1 MAKPKRGK
9 ASAKSREELRRENR
23 QELERQKNRKKA
35 MWIIILVAV
44 GVVTAVILSL
54 TVFFKVTAVEVDA
67 SKSQYSAAQIRDAS
81 GIEEGD
87 SLFLLN
93 REKAADRISTRLPY
107 TGEII
112 VKRSFPSKV
121 KVFVED
127 STITSAVKYNDK
139 FIVLNESNK
148 VLATA
153 NNIDA
158 LNSLVE
164 RQAKKKASASPK
176 KTQKKTTT
184 TTTVTTTTTTTT
196 TTTVQTEP
204 VTDENGMIVEPSTS
218 AALQDI
224 AGGEDLLGADA
235 SVTIITGVKVKEAKV
250 GYPLKASNA
259 KVFETYKEIRAAM
272 DRWGV
277 KDITAVDLTKVT
289 DIRLTYQ
296 QRITILLGSATGLD
310 RKAAMCAKVLEE
322 QNKVSTEQKG
332 TIDLSIEGK
341 AYFSEGGATTM
352 TMTTTTTTAVAT
364 DVDGNP
370 ISTTVSSSETVTDA
384 NGNPVSTTTTTG
396 ASGTGTTGTTQA
408 GTTTTA
414 TAATT
419 TQDPADIGG

>member
-9 ASAKSREELRRENR
+9 AASAKSREELRRENR
-23 QELERQKNRKKA
+23 QELERQKSRRKA
-35 MWIIILVAV
+35 MWIILLVAI
-44 GVVTAVILSL
+44 GVVIAVILSL
-54 TVFFKVTAVEVDA
+54 TVFFKVTAVEVDV

-93 REKAADRISTRLPY
+93 REKAADRISTKLPY
-107 TGEII
+107 TGEIV

-121 KVFVED
+121 KIFVED
-127 STITSAVKYNDK
+127 STVTAAVKYNDK
-139 FIVLNESNK
+139 FIVLSESDK

-164 RQAKKKASASPK
+164 RQAKKKAGTSPE

-184 TTTVTTTTTTTT
+184 TTTTATTTTTTTT
-196 TTTVQTEP
+196 TTTVLTEP
-204 VTDENGMIVEPSTS
+204 VTDANGMIVEPSTV
-218 AALQDI
+218 ADVAEI
-224 AGGEDLLGADA
+224 AGGEDIRNADP
-235 SVTIITGVKVKEAKV
+235 SVTIITGVKVQEAKV
-250 GYPLKASNA
+250 GYPLKAKNA

-277 KDITAVDLTKVT
+277 RDITAVDLTKVT

-310 RKAAMCAKVLEE
+310 RKAAMCSKVLEE

-352 TMTTTTTTAVAT
+352 TTTTTTTTLTTLVDGETTAVVT
-364 DVDGNP
+364 DVDGK
-370 ISTTVSSSETVTDA
+370 
-384 NGNPVSTTTTTG
+384 PVSTTTATG
-396 ASGTGTTGTTQA
+396 
-408 GTTTTA
+408 TTTA
-414 TAATT
+414 TSTSAT

>member
-9 ASAKSREELRRENR
+9 AASAKSREELRRENR
-23 QELERQKNRKKA
+23 QELERQKTRNKA
-35 MWIIILVAV
+35 IWIILLVAI

-93 REKAADRISTRLPY
+93 REKAADRISTKLPY

-127 STITSAVKYNDK
+127 STVTAAVKYNDK
-139 FIVLNESNK
+139 YIVLNESNK

-153 NNIDA
+153 NNIDS
-158 LNSLVE
+158 LNSLIE
-164 RQAKKKASASPK
+164 RQAKKKTGKSPK
-176 KTQKKTTT
+176 KAKKTTTT

-196 TTTVQTEP
+196 VQSEP
-204 VTDENGMIVEPSTS
+204 VTDANGMIVEPTTV
-218 AALQDI
+218 ANAVEI
-224 AGGEDLLGADA
+224 AGGEDIRNADP
-235 SVTIITGVKVKEAKV
+235 SVTIITGVKVQEAKV
-250 GYPLKASNA
+250 GYPLKAKNA

-277 KDITAVDLTKVT
+277 RDITAVDLTKVS

-352 TMTTTTTTAVAT
+352 TTTTTTTTVTLPGETTEVVTDVDGKPVSTTTTSGTTTTGTTAAGSTTATGTTTTTTTTA
-364 DVDGNP
+364 
-370 ISTTVSSSETVTDA
+370 
-384 NGNPVSTTTTTG
+384 
-396 ASGTGTTGTTQA
+396 
-408 GTTTTA
+408 
-414 TAATT
+414 T

>member
-9 ASAKSREELRRENR
+9 AASAKSREELRRENR
-23 QELERQKNRKKA
+23 QELERQKSRRKA
-35 MWIIILVAV
+35 MWIILLVAI
-44 GVVTAVILSL
+44 GVVIAVILSL
-54 TVFFKVTAVEVDA
+54 TVFFKVTAVEVDV

-93 REKAADRISTRLPY
+93 REKAADRISTKLPY
-107 TGEII
+107 TGEIV

-121 KVFVED
+121 KIFVED
-127 STITSAVKYNDK
+127 STVTAAVKYNDK
-139 FIVLNESNK
+139 FIVLSESDK

-164 RQAKKKASASPK
+164 RQAKKKAGTSPEK
-176 KTQKKTTT
+176 SQKKTTT
-184 TTTVTTTTTTTT
+184 TTLTTTT
-196 TTTVQTEP
+196 TTTVLTEP
-204 VTDENGMIVEPSTS
+204 VTDANGMIVEPSTV
-218 AALQDI
+218 ADVAEI
-224 AGGEDLLGADA
+224 AGGEDIRNADP
-235 SVTIITGVKVKEAKV
+235 SVTIITGVKVQEAKV
-250 GYPLKASNA
+250 GYPLKAKNA

-277 KDITAVDLTKVT
+277 RDITAVDLTKVT

-310 RKAAMCAKVLEE
+310 RKAAMCSKVLEE

-352 TMTTTTTTAVAT
+352 TTTTTTTTLTTLVDGETTAVVT
-364 DVDGNP
+364 DVDGK
-370 ISTTVSSSETVTDA
+370 
-384 NGNPVSTTTTTG
+384 PVSTTTASGTTA
-396 ASGTGTTGTTQA
+396 ASSTTGTGTT
-408 GTTTTA
+408 TA
-414 TAATT
+414 TSSTAT

>member
-9 ASAKSREELRRENR
+9 AASAKSREELRRENR
-23 QELERQKNRKKA
+23 QELERQKSRRKA
-35 MWIIILVAV
+35 MWIILLVAI
-44 GVVTAVILSL
+44 GVVIAVILSL
-54 TVFFKVTAVEVDA
+54 TVFFKVTAVEVDV

-93 REKAADRISTRLPY
+93 REKAADRISTKLPY
-107 TGEII
+107 TGEIV

-121 KVFVED
+121 KIFVED
-127 STITSAVKYNDK
+127 STVTAAVKYNDK
-139 FIVLNESNK
+139 FIVLSESDK

-164 RQAKKKASASPK
+164 RQAKKKAGTSPEK
-176 KTQKKTTT
+176 SQKKTTT
-184 TTTVTTTTTTTT
+184 TTPTATTTTT
-196 TTTVQTEP
+196 TTTVLTEP
-204 VTDENGMIVEPSTS
+204 VTDANGMIVEPSTV
-218 AALQDI
+218 ADVAEI
-224 AGGEDLLGADA
+224 AGGEDIRNADP
-235 SVTIITGVKVKEAKV
+235 SVTIITGVKVQEAKV
-250 GYPLKASNA
+250 GYPLKAKNA

-277 KDITAVDLTKVT
+277 RDITAVDLTKVT

-352 TMTTTTTTAVAT
+352 TTTTTTTTLTTLVDGETTAVVT
-364 DVDGNP
+364 DVDGK
-370 ISTTVSSSETVTDA
+370 
-384 NGNPVSTTTTTG
+384 PVSTTTATG
-396 ASGTGTTGTTQA
+396 
-408 GTTTTA
+408 TTTA
-414 TAATT
+414 TSTFAT

>member
-23 QELERQKNRKKA
+23 QELERQKSRKKA

-44 GVVTAVILSL
+44 GVVVAVILSL

-93 REKAADRISTRLPY
+93 REKAVDRISTKLPY

-127 STITSAVKYNDK
+127 STITAAVKYNDK

-164 RQAKKKASASPK
+164 RQAKKKADASPK
-176 KTQKKTTT
+176 KTQKKTTEKSTT
-184 TTTVTTTTTTTT
+184 TTTVTTTTT

-204 VTDENGMIVEPSTS
+204 VTDENGMIVDPSTVT
-218 AALQDI
+218 APQDI

-235 SVTIITGVKVKEAKV
+235 SVTVITGVKVKEAKV

-277 KDITAVDLTKVT
+277 KDITAVDLTKIT

-296 QRITILLGSATGLD
+296 QRITILLGSASGLD

-352 TMTTTTTTAVAT
+352 TTTTTTTTAVPT

-370 ISTTVSSSETVTDA
+370 ISTTTAPATDA
-384 NGNPVSTTTTTG
+384 DGNPVSTTTPTG
-396 ASGTGTTGTTQA
+396 ASGTGTTGT
-408 GTTTTA
+408 GTTTTSGTA
-414 TAATT
+414 TTAT

>member
-9 ASAKSREELRRENR
+9 AASAKSREELRRENR
-23 QELERQKNRKKA
+23 QELERQKSRRKA
-35 MWIIILVAV
+35 MWIILLVAI
-44 GVVTAVILSL
+44 GVVIAVILSL
-54 TVFFKVTAVEVDA
+54 TVFFKVTAVEVDV

-93 REKAADRISTRLPY
+93 REKAADRISTKLPY
-107 TGEII
+107 TGEIV

-121 KVFVED
+121 KIFVED
-127 STITSAVKYNDK
+127 STVTAAVKYNDK
-139 FIVLNESNK
+139 FIVLSESDK

-164 RQAKKKASASPK
+164 RQAKKKAGTSPEK
-176 KTQKKTTT
+176 SQKKTTT
-184 TTTVTTTTTTTT
+184 TTLTTTT
-196 TTTVQTEP
+196 TTTVLTEP
-204 VTDENGMIVEPSTS
+204 VTDANGMIVEPSTV
-218 AALQDI
+218 ADVAEI
-224 AGGEDLLGADA
+224 AGGEDIRNADP
-235 SVTIITGVKVKEAKV
+235 SVTIITGVKVQEAKV
-250 GYPLKASNA
+250 GYPLKAKNA

-272 DRWGV
+272 GRWGV
-277 KDITAVDLTKVT
+277 RDITAVDLTKVT

-310 RKAAMCAKVLEE
+310 RKAAMCSKVLEE

-352 TMTTTTTTAVAT
+352 TTTTTTTTLTTLVDGETTAVVT
-364 DVDGNP
+364 DVDGK
-370 ISTTVSSSETVTDA
+370 
-384 NGNPVSTTTTTG
+384 PVSTTTATG
-396 ASGTGTTGTTQA
+396 
-408 GTTTTA
+408 TTTA
-414 TAATT
+414 TSTSAT

>member
-9 ASAKSREELRRENR
+9 AASAKSREELRRENR
-23 QELERQKNRKKA
+23 QELERQKSRRKA
-35 MWIIILVAV
+35 MWIILLVAI
-44 GVVTAVILSL
+44 GVVIAVILSL
-54 TVFFKVTAVEVDA
+54 TVFFKVTAVEVDV

-93 REKAADRISTRLPY
+93 REKAADRISTKLPY
-107 TGEII
+107 TGEIV

-121 KVFVED
+121 KIFVED
-127 STITSAVKYNDK
+127 STVTAAVKYNDK
-139 FIVLNESNK
+139 FIVLSESDK

-164 RQAKKKASASPK
+164 RQAKKKAGTSPEK
-176 KTQKKTTT
+176 SQKKTTT
-184 TTTVTTTTTTTT
+184 TTLTTTT
-196 TTTVQTEP
+196 TTTVLTEP
-204 VTDENGMIVEPSTS
+204 VTDANGMIVEPSTV
-218 AALQDI
+218 ADVAEI
-224 AGGEDLLGADA
+224 AGGEDIRNADP
-235 SVTIITGVKVKEAKV
+235 SVTIITGVKVQEAKV
-250 GYPLKASNA
+250 GYPLKAKNA

-277 KDITAVDLTKVT
+277 RDITAVDLTKVT

-352 TMTTTTTTAVAT
+352 TTTTTTTTLTTLVDGETTAVVT
-364 DVDGNP
+364 DVDGK
-370 ISTTVSSSETVTDA
+370 
-384 NGNPVSTTTTTG
+384 PVSTTTATG
-396 ASGTGTTGTTQA
+396 
-408 GTTTTA
+408 TTTA
-414 TAATT
+414 TSTSAT

>member
-9 ASAKSREELRRENR
+9 AAAAKSREELRRENR
-23 QELERQKNRKKA
+23 QELERQKSRRKA
-35 MWIIILVAV
+35 MWIVILVVV
-44 GVVTAVILSL
+44 GVVVAVILSL
-54 TVFFKVTAVEVDA
+54 TVFFKVTAIEVDA

-81 GIEEGD
+81 GIEERD

-121 KVFVED
+121 KIFVED
-127 STITSAVKYNDK
+127 STITAAVKYNDAY
-139 FIVLNESNK
+139 FVLNESNK
-148 VLATA
+148 VLAKA
-153 NNIDA
+153 NNIDT

-164 RQAKKKASASPK
+164 QQAKKKVGTSPK
-176 KTQKKTTT
+176 KTAKSTGKTTATTTATTT
-184 TTTVTTTTTTTT
+184 TTP
-196 TTTVQTEP
+196 TTVQTEP
-204 VTDENGMIVEPSTS
+204 VTDGTGMIVDPLTTLPEE
-218 AALQDI
+218 DI
-224 AGGEDLLGADA
+224 AGGEDIRNADA
-235 SVTIITGVKVKEAKV
+235 SVTVITGVKVKEAKV
-250 GYPLKASNA
+250 GYPLQAKNA
-259 KVFETYKEIRAAM
+259 KVFETYKEIRTAM

-277 KDITAVDLTKVT
+277 KDITAVDLTKVS

-296 QRITILLGSATGLD
+296 QRITILLGSASGLD

-352 TMTTTTTTAVAT
+352 TTTTTMTTVPTLVDGETSAGVVT

-370 ISTTVSSSETVTDA
+370 
-384 NGNPVSTTTTTG
+384 VSTTSATSV
-396 ASGTGTTGTTQA
+396 SGTGTTGAGSTTEP
-408 GTTTTA
+408 GTTTVK
-414 TAATT
+414 
-419 TQDPADIGG
+419 DPGDIGG

>member
-9 ASAKSREELRRENR
+9 AASAKSREELRRENR
-23 QELERQKNRKKA
+23 QELERQKSRRKA
-35 MWIIILVAV
+35 MWIILLVAI
-44 GVVTAVILSL
+44 GVVIAVILSL
-54 TVFFKVTAVEVDA
+54 TVFFKVTAVEVDV

-93 REKAADRISTRLPY
+93 REKAADRISTKLPY
-107 TGEII
+107 TGEIV

-127 STITSAVKYNDK
+127 STVTAAVKYNDRY
-139 FIVLNESNK
+139 IVLNESNK

-153 NNIDA
+153 NNIDS

-164 RQAKKKASASPK
+164 RQAKKKAGTSPEKSQK
-176 KTQKKTTT
+176 KTTTTT
-184 TTTVTTTTTTTT
+184 TTTVTTTTTTT
-196 TTTVQTEP
+196 VLTEP
-204 VTDENGMIVEPSTS
+204 VTDANGMIVEPSTV
-218 AALQDI
+218 ADVAEI
-224 AGGEDLLGADA
+224 AGGEDIRNADP
-235 SVTIITGVKVKEAKV
+235 SVTIITGVKVQEAKV
-250 GYPLKASNA
+250 GYPLKAKNA

-277 KDITAVDLTKVT
+277 RDITAVDLTKVT

-352 TMTTTTTTAVAT
+352 TTTTTTTTLTTLADGETTAVVT
-364 DVDGNP
+364 DVDGK
-370 ISTTVSSSETVTDA
+370 
-384 NGNPVSTTTTTG
+384 PVSTTTASGTTTTG
-396 ASGTGTTGTTQA
+396 TTAASSTTGTGTT
-408 GTTTTA
+408 TA
-414 TAATT
+414 TSSTAT

>member
-9 ASAKSREELRRENR
+9 AASAKSREELRRENR
-23 QELERQKNRKKA
+23 QELERQKSRRKA
-35 MWIIILVAV
+35 MWIILLVAI
-44 GVVTAVILSL
+44 GVVIAVILSL
-54 TVFFKVTAVEVDA
+54 TVFFKVTAVEVDV

-93 REKAADRISTRLPY
+93 REKAADRISTKLPY
-107 TGEII
+107 TGEIV

-121 KVFVED
+121 KIFVED
-127 STITSAVKYNDK
+127 STVTAAVKYNDK
-139 FIVLNESNK
+139 YIVLSESDK

-164 RQAKKKASASPK
+164 RQAKKKAGTSPEKSQK
-176 KTQKKTTT
+176 KTTTTT
-184 TTTVTTTTTTTT
+184 TTTVTTTTTTT
-196 TTTVQTEP
+196 VLTEP
-204 VTDENGMIVEPSTS
+204 VTDANGMIVEPSTV
-218 AALQDI
+218 ADVAEI
-224 AGGEDLLGADA
+224 AGGEDIRNADP
-235 SVTIITGVKVKEAKV
+235 SVTIITGVKVHEAKV
-250 GYPLKASNA
+250 GYPLKAKNA

-277 KDITAVDLTKVT
+277 RDITAVDLTKVT

-310 RKAAMCAKVLEE
+310 RKAAMCSKVLEE

-352 TMTTTTTTAVAT
+352 TTTTTTTTLTTLVDGETTAVVT
-364 DVDGNP
+364 DVDGK
-370 ISTTVSSSETVTDA
+370 
-384 NGNPVSTTTTTG
+384 PVSTTTATG
-396 ASGTGTTGTTQA
+396 
-408 GTTTTA
+408 TTTA
-414 TAATT
+414 TSTSAT

>member
-9 ASAKSREELRRENR
+9 AAAAKSREELRRENR
-23 QELERQKNRKKA
+23 QELERQKSRRKA
-35 MWIIILVAV
+35 MWIVILVVV
-44 GVVTAVILSL
+44 GVVVAVILSL
-54 TVFFKVTAVEVDA
+54 TVFFKVTAIEVDA

-81 GIEEGD
+81 GIEERD

-121 KVFVED
+121 KIFVED
-127 STITSAVKYNDK
+127 STITAAVKYNDAY
-139 FIVLNESNK
+139 FVLNESNK
-148 VLATA
+148 VLAKA

-158 LNSLVE
+158 LNSLVKQ
-164 RQAKKKASASPK
+164 QAKKKAGTSTK
-176 KTQKKTTT
+176 KSTGKTTT
-184 TTTVTTTTTTTT
+184 TTTATTTTTTTT

-204 VTDENGMIVEPSTS
+204 VTDENGMIVDPLTTLPEE
-218 AALQDI
+218 DI
-224 AGGEDLLGADA
+224 AGGEDIRNADA
-235 SVTIITGVKVKEAKV
+235 SVTVITGVKVKEAKV
-250 GYPLKASNA
+250 GYPLQAKNA
-259 KVFETYKEIRAAM
+259 KVFETYKEIRTAM

-277 KDITAVDLTKVT
+277 KDITAVDLTKVS

-296 QRITILLGSATGLD
+296 QRITILLGSASGLD

-341 AYFSEGGATTM
+341 AYFSEGGATI
-352 TMTTTTTTAVAT
+352 MTTTTTTTTVPTLVDGETSAGVVT

-370 ISTTVSSSETVTDA
+370 
-384 NGNPVSTTTTTG
+384 VSTTSATSV
-396 ASGTGTTGTTQA
+396 SGTGTTGAGSTTEP
-408 GTTTTA
+408 GTTTVK
-414 TAATT
+414 
-419 TQDPADIGG
+419 DPGDIGG

>member
-9 ASAKSREELRRENR
+9 AASAKSREELRRENR
-23 QELERQKNRKKA
+23 QELERQKSRRKA
-35 MWIIILVAV
+35 MWIILLVAI
-44 GVVTAVILSL
+44 GVVIAVILSL
-54 TVFFKVTAVEVDA
+54 TVFFKVTAVEVDV

-93 REKAADRISTRLPY
+93 REKAADRISTKLPY
-107 TGEII
+107 TGEIV

-121 KVFVED
+121 KIFVED
-127 STITSAVKYNDK
+127 STVTAAVKYNDK
-139 FIVLNESNK
+139 FIVLSESDK

-164 RQAKKKASASPK
+164 RQAKKKAGTSPEKSQK
-176 KTQKKTTT
+176 KTTTTT
-184 TTTVTTTTTTTT
+184 TTTVTTTTTTT
-196 TTTVQTEP
+196 VLTEP
-204 VTDENGMIVEPSTS
+204 VTDANGMIVEPSTV
-218 AALQDI
+218 ADVAEI
-224 AGGEDLLGADA
+224 AGGEDIRNADP
-235 SVTIITGVKVKEAKV
+235 SVTIITGVKVQEAKV
-250 GYPLKASNA
+250 GYPLKAKNA

-277 KDITAVDLTKVT
+277 RDITAVDLTKVT

-310 RKAAMCAKVLEE
+310 RKAAMCSKVLEE

-352 TMTTTTTTAVAT
+352 TTTTTTTTLTTLVDGETTAVVT
-364 DVDGNP
+364 DVDGK
-370 ISTTVSSSETVTDA
+370 
-384 NGNPVSTTTTTG
+384 PVSTTT
-396 ASGTGTTGTTQA
+396 ASG
-408 GTTTTA
+408 TTTA
-414 TAATT
+414 TSTSAT

>member
-9 ASAKSREELRRENR
+9 AASAKSREELRRENR
-23 QELERQKNRKKA
+23 QELERQKSRRKA
-35 MWIIILVAV
+35 MWIILLVAI
-44 GVVTAVILSL
+44 GVVIAVILSL
-54 TVFFKVTAVEVDA
+54 TVFFKVTAVEVDV

-93 REKAADRISTRLPY
+93 REKAADRISTKLPY
-107 TGEII
+107 TGEIV

-121 KVFVED
+121 KIFVED
-127 STITSAVKYNDK
+127 STVTAAVKYNDK
-139 FIVLNESNK
+139 FIVLSESDK

-164 RQAKKKASASPK
+164 RQAKKKAGTSPEKSQK
-176 KTQKKTTT
+176 KTTTTT
-184 TTTVTTTTTTTT
+184 TTTVTTTTTTT
-196 TTTVQTEP
+196 VLTEP
-204 VTDENGMIVEPSTS
+204 VTDANGMIVEPSTV
-218 AALQDI
+218 ADVAEI
-224 AGGEDLLGADA
+224 AGGEDIRNADP
-235 SVTIITGVKVKEAKV
+235 SVTIITGVKVQEAKV
-250 GYPLKASNA
+250 GYPLKAKNA

-272 DRWGV
+272 GRWGV
-277 KDITAVDLTKVT
+277 RDITAVDLTKVT

-310 RKAAMCAKVLEE
+310 RKAAMCSKVLEE
-322 QNKVSTEQKG
+322 QNKVSAEQKG

-352 TMTTTTTTAVAT
+352 TTTTTTTTLTTLVDGETTAVVT
-364 DVDGNP
+364 DVDGK
-370 ISTTVSSSETVTDA
+370 
-384 NGNPVSTTTTTG
+384 PVSTTTATG
-396 ASGTGTTGTTQA
+396 
-408 GTTTTA
+408 TTTA
-414 TAATT
+414 TSTFAT

>member
-9 ASAKSREELRRENR
+9 AASAKSREELRRENR
-23 QELERQKNRKKA
+23 QELERQKTRNKA
-35 MWIIILVAV
+35 IWIILLVAI

-93 REKAADRISTRLPY
+93 REKAADRISTKLPY

-127 STITSAVKYNDK
+127 STVTAAVKYNDK
-139 FIVLNESNK
+139 YIVLNESNK

-153 NNIDA
+153 NNIDS
-158 LNSLVE
+158 LNSLIE
-164 RQAKKKASASPK
+164 RQAKKKTGKSPK
-176 KTQKKTTT
+176 KAKKTTTT

-196 TTTVQTEP
+196 VQSEP
-204 VTDENGMIVEPSTS
+204 VTDANGMIVEPTT
-218 AALQDI
+218 AADAVAI
-224 AGGEDLLGADA
+224 AGGEDIRNADP
-235 SVTIITGVKVKEAKV
+235 SVTIITGVKVQEAKV
-250 GYPLKASNA
+250 GYPLKAKNA

-277 KDITAVDLTKVT
+277 RDITAVDLTKVS

-352 TMTTTTTTAVAT
+352 TTTTTTTTVTLPGETTEVVTDVDGKPVSTTTTSGTTTTGTTAAGSTTATGTTTTTTTTA
-364 DVDGNP
+364 
-370 ISTTVSSSETVTDA
+370 
-384 NGNPVSTTTTTG
+384 
-396 ASGTGTTGTTQA
+396 
-408 GTTTTA
+408 
-414 TAATT
+414 T

>member
-93 REKAADRISTRLPY
+93 REKAADHISTRLPY

-139 FIVLNESNK
+139 FIVLSESNK

-164 RQAKKKASASPK
+164 RQSKKKASASPK

-184 TTTVTTTTTTTT
+184 TTTVTTTTTTTM
-196 TTTVQTEP
+196 VQTEP
-204 VTDENGMIVEPSTS
+204 ITDENGMIVEPSTS

-408 GTTTTA
+408 GTTT
-414 TAATT
+414 
-419 TQDPADIGG
+419 QDPADIGG

>member
-9 ASAKSREELRRENR
+9 AAAAKSREELRRENR
-23 QELERQKNRKKA
+23 QELERQKSRRKA
-35 MWIIILVAV
+35 MWIVILVVV
-44 GVVTAVILSL
+44 GVVVAVILSL
-54 TVFFKVTAVEVDA
+54 TVFFKVTAIEVDA

-81 GIEEGD
+81 GIEERD

-121 KVFVED
+121 KIFVED
-127 STITSAVKYNDK
+127 STITAAVKYNDAY
-139 FIVLNESNK
+139 FVLNESNK
-148 VLATA
+148 VLAKA
-153 NNIDA
+153 NNIDT

-164 RQAKKKASASPK
+164 QQAKKKVGTSPK
-176 KTQKKTTT
+176 KTAKSTGKTTT
-184 TTTVTTTTTTTT
+184 TTTETTTTT

-204 VTDENGMIVEPSTS
+204 VTDENGMIVDPLTTLPEE
-218 AALQDI
+218 DI
-224 AGGEDLLGADA
+224 AGGEDIRNADP
-235 SVTIITGVKVKEAKV
+235 SVTIISGVKVQEAKV
-250 GYPLKASNA
+250 GYPLKAKNA

-277 KDITAVDLTKVT
+277 KDITAVDLTKVS

-296 QRITILLGSATGLD
+296 QRITILLGSASGLD

-352 TMTTTTTTAVAT
+352 TTTTTTATAPTLVDGEPSAGVVT

-370 ISTTVSSSETVTDA
+370 
-384 NGNPVSTTTTTG
+384 VSTTSATSV
-396 ASGTGTTGTTQA
+396 SGTGTTGAGSTTEP
-408 GTTTTA
+408 GTTTVK
-414 TAATT
+414 
-419 TQDPADIGG
+419 DPGDIGG

>member
-1 MAKPKRGK
+1 M
-9 ASAKSREELRRENR
+9 
-23 QELERQKNRKKA
+23 
-35 MWIIILVAV
+35 
-44 GVVTAVILSL
+44 
-54 TVFFKVTAVEVDA
+54 
-67 SKSQYSAAQIRDAS
+67 
-81 GIEEGD
+81 
-87 SLFLLN
+87 
-93 REKAADRISTRLPY
+93 
-107 TGEII
+107 
-112 VKRSFPSKV
+112 KRSFPSKV

-139 FIVLNESNK
+139 FIVLSESNK

-164 RQAKKKASASPK
+164 RQSKKKASASPK

-184 TTTVTTTTTTTT
+184 TTTVTTTTTTTM
-196 TTTVQTEP
+196 VQTEP
-204 VTDENGMIVEPSTS
+204 ITDENGMIVEPSTS

-352 TMTTTTTTAVAT
+352 TTTTTTTTAVPT

-408 GTTTTA
+408 GTTT
-414 TAATT
+414 
-419 TQDPADIGG
+419 QDPADIGG

>member
-9 ASAKSREELRRENR
+9 AASAKSREELRRENR
-23 QELERQKNRKKA
+23 QELERQKSRRKA
-35 MWIIILVAV
+35 MWIILLVAI
-44 GVVTAVILSL
+44 GVVIAVILSL
-54 TVFFKVTAVEVDA
+54 TVFFKVTAVEVDV
-67 SKSQYSAAQIRDAS
+67 SKSQYSVAQIRDAS

-93 REKAADRISTRLPY
+93 REKAVERISTKLPY
-107 TGEII
+107 TGEIV

-121 KVFVED
+121 KIFVED
-127 STITSAVKYNDK
+127 STVTAAVKYNDK

-164 RQAKKKASASPK
+164 RQAKKKAGASPK
-176 KTQKKTTT
+176 KAQKKTTTT
-184 TTTVTTTTTTTT
+184 TTTVTTTTTTT
-196 TTTVQTEP
+196 VLAEP
-204 VTDENGMIVEPSTS
+204 VTDANGMIVEPTTI
-218 AALQDI
+218 ADIVDI
-224 AGGEDLLGADA
+224 AGGEDIRNADP
-235 SVTIITGVKVKEAKV
+235 SVTIISGVKVQEAKV
-250 GYPLKASNA
+250 GYPLKAKNA

-277 KDITAVDLTKVT
+277 RDITAVDLTKVT

-352 TMTTTTTTAVAT
+352 TTTTTTTTLTTLADGETTAVVT
-364 DVDGNP
+364 DVDGK
-370 ISTTVSSSETVTDA
+370 
-384 NGNPVSTTTTTG
+384 PVSTTTASGTTTTG
-396 ASGTGTTGTTQA
+396 TTAASSTTGTGTT
-408 GTTTTA
+408 TA
-414 TAATT
+414 TSSTAT

>member
-9 ASAKSREELRRENR
+9 AASAKSREELRRENR
-23 QELERQKNRKKA
+23 QELERQKSRRKA
-35 MWIIILVAV
+35 MWIILLVAI
-44 GVVTAVILSL
+44 GVVIAVILSL
-54 TVFFKVTAVEVDA
+54 TVFFKVTAVEVDV

-93 REKAADRISTRLPY
+93 REKAADRISTKLPY
-107 TGEII
+107 TGEIV

-127 STITSAVKYNDK
+127 STVTAAVKYNDK
-139 FIVLNESNK
+139 YIVLSESDK

-164 RQAKKKASASPK
+164 RQAKKKAGTSPEKSQK
-176 KTQKKTTT
+176 KTTTTT
-184 TTTVTTTTTTTT
+184 TTTVTTTT
-196 TTTVQTEP
+196 VLTEP
-204 VTDENGMIVEPSTS
+204 VTDANGMIVEPSTV
-218 AALQDI
+218 ADVAEI
-224 AGGEDLLGADA
+224 AGGEDIRNADP
-235 SVTIITGVKVKEAKV
+235 SVTIITGVKVHEAKV
-250 GYPLKASNA
+250 GYPLKAKNA

-277 KDITAVDLTKVT
+277 RDITAVDLTKVT

-310 RKAAMCAKVLEE
+310 RKAAMCSKVLEE

-352 TMTTTTTTAVAT
+352 TTTTTTTTLTTLVDGETTAVVT
-364 DVDGNP
+364 DVDGK
-370 ISTTVSSSETVTDA
+370 
-384 NGNPVSTTTTTG
+384 PVSTTTATG
-396 ASGTGTTGTTQA
+396 
-408 GTTTTA
+408 TTTA
-414 TAATT
+414 TSTSAT

>member
-9 ASAKSREELRRENR
+9 AASAKSREELRRENR
-23 QELERQKNRKKA
+23 QELERQKTRNKA
-35 MWIIILVAV
+35 LSIILLVAL
-44 GVVTAVILSL
+44 GVVIAVILSL

-81 GIEEGD
+81 GIEQGD
-87 SLFLLN
+87 SLFLLD
-93 REKAADRISTRLPY
+93 REKAVDRISTKLPY

-127 STITSAVKYNDK
+127 STVTSAVKYNDK
-139 FIVLNESNK
+139 YIVLNESNK

-164 RQAKKKASASPK
+164 RQAKKKADASPK
-176 KTQKKTTT
+176 KVKKKAATTT
-184 TTTVTTTTTTTT
+184 TTTVTTTTT

-204 VTDENGMIVEPSTS
+204 VTDANGMIVEPTT
-218 AALQDI
+218 AAGAVEI
-224 AGGEDLLGADA
+224 AGGEDIRNADP
-235 SVTIITGVKVKEAKV
+235 SVTIITGVKVQEAKV
-250 GYPLKASNA
+250 GYPLKAKNA

-277 KDITAVDLTKVT
+277 HDITAVDLTKVT

-310 RKAAMCAKVLEE
+310 RKAAMCAKVIEE

-352 TMTTTTTTAVAT
+352 TTTTTTTLTTPADGETTEVVT
-364 DVDGNP
+364 DVDGK
-370 ISTTVSSSETVTDA
+370 
-384 NGNPVSTTTTTG
+384 PVSTTTASGTTTTG
-396 ASGTGTTGTTQA
+396 TTAASSTTGTGTTTATS
-408 GTTTTA
+408 TTA
-414 TAATT
+414 T
-419 TQDPADIGG
+419 TQDPADVGG

>member
-23 QELERQKNRKKA
+23 QELERQKNRRKA
-35 MWIIILVAV
+35 MWIILLVAV

-54 TVFFKVTAVEVDA
+54 TVFFKVTAIEVDA

-112 VKRSFPSKV
+112 VKRSVPSKV

-127 STITSAVKYNDK
+127 STITAAVKYNDK

-153 NNIDA
+153 NNIDS
-158 LNSLVE
+158 LNTLVE
-164 RQAKKKASASPK
+164 RQAKKKASTSPK
-176 KTQKKTTT
+176 KTQKKTSETTT

-196 TTTVQTEP
+196 VQIEP
-204 VTDENGMIVEPSTS
+204 VTDENGMIVVPTTAD
-218 AALQDI
+218 AAVDI

-235 SVTIITGVKVKEAKV
+235 SVTIITGVRVKEAKV

-272 DRWGV
+272 DRWG
-277 KDITAVDLTKVT
+277 
-289 DIRLTYQ
+289 Q
-296 QRITILLGSATGLD
+296 QRITILLGSASGLD

-352 TMTTTTTTAVAT
+352 TTTTTTTTAVAT

-370 ISTTVSSSETVTDA
+370 ISTTTAVVTDA
-384 NGNPVSTTTTTG
+384 NGNPVSTTTTTSAG
-396 ASGTGTTGTTQA
+396 GTGTTGSGNTTE
-408 GTTTTA
+408 
-414 TAATT
+414 
-419 TQDPADIGG
+419 QDPADIGG

>member
-9 ASAKSREELRRENR
+9 AAAAKSREELRRENR
-23 QELERQKNRKKA
+23 QELERQKSRRKA
-35 MWIIILVAV
+35 MWIVILVVV
-44 GVVTAVILSL
+44 GVVVAVILSL
-54 TVFFKVTAVEVDA
+54 TVFFKVTAIEVDA

-81 GIEEGD
+81 GIEERD

-121 KVFVED
+121 KIFVED
-127 STITSAVKYNDK
+127 STITAAVKYNDAY
-139 FIVLNESNK
+139 FVLNESNK
-148 VLATA
+148 VLAKA

-158 LNSLVE
+158 LNSLVKQ
-164 RQAKKKASASPK
+164 QAKKKAGTSTK
-176 KTQKKTTT
+176 KSTGKTTT
-184 TTTVTTTTTTTT
+184 TTTATTTTTTTT

-204 VTDENGMIVEPSTS
+204 VTDENGMIVDPSTTIPEE
-218 AALQDI
+218 DI
-224 AGGEDLLGADA
+224 AGGEDIRNADA
-235 SVTIITGVKVKEAKV
+235 SVTVITGVKVKEAKV
-250 GYPLKASNA
+250 GYPLQAKNA
-259 KVFETYKEIRAAM
+259 KVFETYKEIRTAM

-277 KDITAVDLTKVT
+277 KDITAVDLTKVS

-296 QRITILLGSATGLD
+296 QRITILLGSASGLD

-352 TMTTTTTTAVAT
+352 TTTTTTTTVPTLVDGETSAGVVT

-370 ISTTVSSSETVTDA
+370 
-384 NGNPVSTTTTTG
+384 VSTTSATSV
-396 ASGTGTTGTTQA
+396 SGTGTTGAGSTTEP
-408 GTTTTA
+408 GTTTVK
-414 TAATT
+414 
-419 TQDPADIGG
+419 DPGDIGG

>member
-176 KTQKKTTT
+176 KTQKKATT
-184 TTTVTTTTTTTT
+184 TTTVTTTTT

-352 TMTTTTTTAVAT
+352 TTTTTTTTAVPT

-396 ASGTGTTGTTQA
+396 ASGTGTTQA

-414 TAATT
+414 AAT

>member
-1 MAKPKRGK
+1 MPGRKTMAKPKRGK
-9 ASAKSREELRRENR
+9 AASAKSREELRRENR
-23 QELERQKNRKKA
+23 QELERQKSRRKA
-35 MWIIILVAV
+35 MWIILLVAI
-44 GVVTAVILSL
+44 GVVIAVILSL
-54 TVFFKVTAVEVDA
+54 TVFFKVTAVEVDV

-93 REKAADRISTRLPY
+93 REKAADRISTKLPY
-107 TGEII
+107 TGEIV

-121 KVFVED
+121 KIFVED
-127 STITSAVKYNDK
+127 STVTAAVKYNDK
-139 FIVLNESNK
+139 FIVLSESNK

-164 RQAKKKASASPK
+164 RQAKKKAGTSPK
-176 KTQKKTTT
+176 KAQKKTTT
-184 TTTVTTTTTTTT
+184 TTTTATTTTT
-196 TTTVQTEP
+196 TTTVLTEP
-204 VTDENGMIVEPSTS
+204 VTDANGMIVEPSTV
-218 AALQDI
+218 ADVAEI
-224 AGGEDLLGADA
+224 AGGEDIRNADP
-235 SVTIITGVKVKEAKV
+235 SVTIISGVKVQEAKV
-250 GYPLKASNA
+250 GYPLKAKNA

-277 KDITAVDLTKVT
+277 RDITAVDLTKVT

-352 TMTTTTTTAVAT
+352 TTTTTTTLTTLVDGETTAVVT
-364 DVDGNP
+364 DVDGK
-370 ISTTVSSSETVTDA
+370 
-384 NGNPVSTTTTTG
+384 PVSTTTASGTTTTG
-396 ASGTGTTGTTQA
+396 TTAASSTTGTGTT
-408 GTTTTA
+408 TA
-414 TAATT
+414 TSSTAT

>member
-9 ASAKSREELRRENR
+9 AASAKSREELRRENR
-23 QELERQKNRKKA
+23 QELERQKSRRKA
-35 MWIIILVAV
+35 MWIILLVAI
-44 GVVTAVILSL
+44 GVVIAVILSL
-54 TVFFKVTAVEVDA
+54 TVFFKVTAVEVDV

-93 REKAADRISTRLPY
+93 REKAADRISTKLPY
-107 TGEII
+107 TGEIV

-127 STITSAVKYNDK
+127 STVTAAVKYNDK
-139 FIVLNESNK
+139 YIVLSESDK

-164 RQAKKKASASPK
+164 RQAKKKAGTSPEKSQK
-176 KTQKKTTT
+176 KTTTTT
-184 TTTVTTTTTTTT
+184 TTTVTTTTTTT
-196 TTTVQTEP
+196 VLTEP
-204 VTDENGMIVEPSTS
+204 VTDANGMIVEPSTV
-218 AALQDI
+218 ADVAEI
-224 AGGEDLLGADA
+224 AGGEDIRNADP
-235 SVTIITGVKVKEAKV
+235 SVTIITGVKVQEAKV
-250 GYPLKASNA
+250 GYPLKAKNA
-259 KVFETYKEIRAAM
+259 KVFDTYKEIRAAM

-277 KDITAVDLTKVT
+277 HDITAVDLTKVT

-352 TMTTTTTTAVAT
+352 TTTTTTTTLTTLVDGETTAVVT
-364 DVDGNP
+364 DVDGK
-370 ISTTVSSSETVTDA
+370 
-384 NGNPVSTTTTTG
+384 PVSTTTATG
-396 ASGTGTTGTTQA
+396 
-408 GTTTTA
+408 TTTA
-414 TAATT
+414 TSTSAT

>member
-9 ASAKSREELRRENR
+9 AAAAKSREELRRENR
-23 QELERQKNRKKA
+23 QELERQKSRRKA
-35 MWIIILVAV
+35 MWIVILVAI
-44 GVVTAVILSL
+44 GVVVAVILSL
-54 TVFFKVTAVEVDA
+54 TVFFKVTAIEVDA

-81 GIEEGD
+81 GIEERD

-121 KVFVED
+121 KIFVED
-127 STITSAVKYNDK
+127 STITAAVKYNDAY
-139 FIVLNESNK
+139 FVLNESNK
-148 VLATA
+148 VLAKA

-158 LNSLVE
+158 LNSLVKQ
-164 RQAKKKASASPK
+164 QAKKKAGTSTK
-176 KTQKKTTT
+176 KSTGKTTT
-184 TTTVTTTTTTTT
+184 TTTATTTTTTTT

-204 VTDENGMIVEPSTS
+204 VTDENGMIVDPSTTIPEE
-218 AALQDI
+218 DI
-224 AGGEDLLGADA
+224 AGGEDIRNADA
-235 SVTIITGVKVKEAKV
+235 SVTVITGVKVKEAKV
-250 GYPLKASNA
+250 GYPLQAKNA
-259 KVFETYKEIRAAM
+259 KVFETYKEIRTAM

-277 KDITAVDLTKVT
+277 KDITAVDLTKVS

-296 QRITILLGSATGLD
+296 QRITILLGSASGLD

-352 TMTTTTTTAVAT
+352 TTTTTTTTVPTLVDGETSAGVVT

-370 ISTTVSSSETVTDA
+370 
-384 NGNPVSTTTTTG
+384 VSTTSATSV
-396 ASGTGTTGTTQA
+396 SGTGTTGAGSTTEP
-408 GTTTTA
+408 GTTTVK
-414 TAATT
+414 
-419 TQDPADIGG
+419 DPGDIGG

>member
-9 ASAKSREELRRENR
+9 AASAKSREELRRENR
-23 QELERQKNRKKA
+23 QELERQKTRNKA
-35 MWIIILVAV
+35 LSIILLVAV
-44 GVVTAVILSL
+44 GVVIAVILSL

-87 SLFLLN
+87 SLFLLD
-93 REKAADRISTRLPY
+93 REKAAERISTKLPY

-127 STITSAVKYNDK
+127 STVTAAVKYNDK
-139 FIVLNESNK
+139 YIVLNESNK

-153 NNIDA
+153 NNIDS

-164 RQAKKKASASPK
+164 RQAKKKADASPK
-176 KTQKKTTT
+176 KAKKKAATTT
-184 TTTVTTTTTTTT
+184 TTTVTTTTT

-204 VTDENGMIVEPSTS
+204 VTDANGMIVEPTTV
-218 AALQDI
+218 ADVVDI
-224 AGGEDLLGADA
+224 AGGEDIRNADP
-235 SVTIITGVKVKEAKV
+235 SVTIITGVKVHEAKV
-250 GYPLKASNA
+250 GYPLKAKNA

-277 KDITAVDLTKVT
+277 RDITAVDLTKVT

-310 RKAAMCAKVLEE
+310 RKAAMCSKVLEE

-352 TMTTTTTTAVAT
+352 TTTTTTMTLTTLVDGETTEVVT
-364 DVDGNP
+364 DVDGK
-370 ISTTVSSSETVTDA
+370 
-384 NGNPVSTTTTTG
+384 PVSTTTASGTTTTG
-396 ASGTGTTGTTQA
+396 TTAASSTTGTGTTTPA
-408 GTTTTA
+408 STTA
-414 TAATT
+414 T

>member
-9 ASAKSREELRRENR
+9 AASAKSREELRRENR
-23 QELERQKNRKKA
+23 QELERQKSRRKA
-35 MWIIILVAV
+35 MWIILLVAI
-44 GVVTAVILSL
+44 GVVIAVILSL
-54 TVFFKVTAVEVDA
+54 TVFFKVTAVEVDV

-93 REKAADRISTRLPY
+93 REKAADRISTKLPY
-107 TGEII
+107 TGEIV

-121 KVFVED
+121 KIFVED
-127 STITSAVKYNDK
+127 STVTAAVKYNDK
-139 FIVLNESNK
+139 FIVLSESDK

-164 RQAKKKASASPK
+164 RQAKKKAGTSPEKSQK
-176 KTQKKTTT
+176 KTTTTT
-184 TTTVTTTTTTTT
+184 TTTVTTTTTTT
-196 TTTVQTEP
+196 VLTEP
-204 VTDENGMIVEPSTS
+204 VTDANGMIVEPSTV
-218 AALQDI
+218 ADVAEI
-224 AGGEDLLGADA
+224 AGGEDIRNADP
-235 SVTIITGVKVKEAKV
+235 SVTIITGVKVQEAKV
-250 GYPLKASNA
+250 GYPLKAKNA

-277 KDITAVDLTKVT
+277 RDITAVDLTKVT

-352 TMTTTTTTAVAT
+352 TTTTTTTTLTTLVDGETTAVVT
-364 DVDGNP
+364 DVDGK
-370 ISTTVSSSETVTDA
+370 
-384 NGNPVSTTTTTG
+384 PVSTTT
-396 ASGTGTTGTTQA
+396 ASG
-408 GTTTTA
+408 TTTA
-414 TAATT
+414 TSTSAT

>member
-9 ASAKSREELRRENR
+9 AAAAKSREELRRENR
-23 QELERQKNRKKA
+23 QELERQKSRRKA
-35 MWIIILVAV
+35 MWIVILVVV
-44 GVVTAVILSL
+44 GVVVAVILSL
-54 TVFFKVTAVEVDA
+54 TVFFKVTAIEVDA

-81 GIEEGD
+81 GIEERD

-121 KVFVED
+121 KIFVED
-127 STITSAVKYNDK
+127 STITAAVKYNDAY
-139 FIVLNESNK
+139 FVLNESNK
-148 VLATA
+148 VLAKA
-153 NNIDA
+153 NNIDT

-164 RQAKKKASASPK
+164 QQAKKKVGTSPK
-176 KTQKKTTT
+176 KTAKSTGK
-184 TTTVTTTTTTTT
+184 TTTT

-204 VTDENGMIVEPSTS
+204 VTDENGMIVDPLTTLPEE
-218 AALQDI
+218 DI
-224 AGGEDLLGADA
+224 AGGEDIRNADA
-235 SVTIITGVKVKEAKV
+235 SVTVITGVKVKEAKV
-250 GYPLKASNA
+250 GYPLQAKNA

-277 KDITAVDLTKVT
+277 KDITAVDLTKVS

-296 QRITILLGSATGLD
+296 QRITILLGSASGLD

-352 TMTTTTTTAVAT
+352 TTTTTTTTVPTLVDGETSAGVVT

-370 ISTTVSSSETVTDA
+370 
-384 NGNPVSTTTTTG
+384 VSTTSATSV
-396 ASGTGTTGTTQA
+396 SGTGTTGAGSTTEP
-408 GTTTTA
+408 GTTTVK
-414 TAATT
+414 
-419 TQDPADIGG
+419 DPGDIGG

>member
-9 ASAKSREELRRENR
+9 AASAKSREELRRENR
-23 QELERQKNRKKA
+23 QELERQKTRNKA
-35 MWIIILVAV
+35 IWIILLVAI

-93 REKAADRISTRLPY
+93 REKAADRISTKLPY

-127 STITSAVKYNDK
+127 STVTAAVKYNDK
-139 FIVLNESNK
+139 YIVLNESNK

-153 NNIDA
+153 NNIDS
-158 LNSLVE
+158 LNSLIE
-164 RQAKKKASASPK
+164 RQAKKKTGKSPK
-176 KTQKKTTT
+176 KAKKPATTT

-196 TTTVQTEP
+196 VQSEP
-204 VTDENGMIVEPSTS
+204 VTDANGMIVEPTTV
-218 AALQDI
+218 ANAVEI
-224 AGGEDLLGADA
+224 AGGEDLRNADP
-235 SVTIITGVKVKEAKV
+235 SVTIITGVKVQEAKV
-250 GYPLKASNA
+250 GYPLKAKNA

-277 KDITAVDLTKVT
+277 RDITAVDLTKVS

-352 TMTTTTTTAVAT
+352 TTTTTTTTVTLPGETTEVVTDVDGKPVSTTTTSGTTTTGTTAAGSTTATGTTTTTTTTA
-364 DVDGNP
+364 
-370 ISTTVSSSETVTDA
+370 
-384 NGNPVSTTTTTG
+384 
-396 ASGTGTTGTTQA
+396 
-408 GTTTTA
+408 
-414 TAATT
+414 T